1 VVAAVADLAG
11 IESEVVPQPVN
22 LELAA
27 GRNMDGLLDPDLPL
41 IPGAGTSRGASLLF
55 NPGYDLNDPGERANQ
70 VNEFLR
76 EMAMDAGLLGME
88 ARLDEIRR
96 RSVS

>member
-1 VVAAVADLAG
+1 MSSRRAFAASLAVAYPRR
-11 IESEVVPQPVN
+11 V
-22 LELAA
+22 
-27 GRNMDGLLDPDLPL
+27 M
-41 IPGAGTSRGASLLF
+41 LF

-70 VNEFLR
+70 VNDFLR
-76 EMAMDAGLLGME
+76 EIAMDAGLLGME